1 MNRYP
6 ASGLLF
12 LAPLLLAVAGCETN
26 HAQQQ
31 LPPQEVIFSEALQ
44 RDLPIYVA
52 AIGQTRGSKEVQIMS
67 RVPGFIQSQD
77 YKDGSIVK
85 PGQLLYSIDPKP
97 FQAALAQAKGQLAQA
112 QAQHEQAKNDVVR
125 YQPLAA
131 EDAISKQQLDNA
143 LSSEHAAA
151 ASVEAARANVQSAE
165 INLNYTKIY
174 SPVAGLAAISNVT
187 VGSLVG
193 NGQNTILT
201 TVSTAHPIRVRFPI
215 SEREYLDYRKR
226 IPNERAA
233 QNSRPDIH
241 MTVADGTR
249 YRYPGRLTAAEALID
264 PSTGTL
270 TLEAEFPNPDLIL
283 RPGQYARIQIE
294 SQVLHGAILVPQ
306 RAIQEIQ
313 GAYSVAVIDP
323 ENKIEMR
330 PVQLG
335 PLIGS
340 LCVVENGLKAGD
352 RVVIEG
358 IQKVRSGAIVKP
370 KSAVSEANN
379 ASLSSIPDLSPKHSG
394 N

>member
-1 MNRYP
+1 V
-6 ASGLLF
+6 
-12 LAPLLLAVAGCETN
+12 LAVAGCETN

-31 LPPQEVIFSEALQ
+31 PPPQEVIFSEALQ
-44 RDLPIYVA
+44 RDLPIYVG

-67 RVPGFIQSQD
+67 RVSGFIQSQD
-77 YKDGSIVK
+77 YKDGAIVTA
-85 PGQLLYSIDPKP
+85 GQLLYTIDPKP
-97 FQAALAQAKGQLAQA
+97 FQAVLAQAKGQLAQA

-151 ASVEAARANVQSAE
+151 AAVEASRANVQSAE

-174 SPVAGLAAISNVT
+174 SPVVGLAAISNVT
-187 VGSLVG
+187 VGTLVG

-226 IPNERAA
+226 VPNERVA
-233 QNSRPDIH
+233 QNAKPDIH
-241 MTVADGTR
+241 MTVADGTL

-283 RPGQYARIQIE
+283 RPGQYARIEIE
-294 SQVLHGAILVPQ
+294 SQVLHGAVLVPQ
-306 RAIQEIQ
+306 RAVQEIQ

-335 PLIGS
+335 PLMGS
-340 LCVVENGLKAGD
+340 LWVIESGLKAGD
-352 RVVIEG
+352 RVVVEG

-370 KSAVSEANN
+370 KAAASEANN
-379 ASLSSIPDLSPKHSG
+379 ASLSSVPNLNRKHSG

>member
-1 MNRYP
+1 MRKYL
-6 ASGLLF
+6 AFAFQL
-12 LAPLLLAVAGCETN
+12 LAPLLLAVVGCETN

-31 LPPQEVIFSEALQ
+31 PPPQEVVFTEALQ
-44 RDLPIYVA
+44 RDLPIYVGA
-52 AIGQTRGSKEVQIMS
+52 VGQTRGSKEVQIMS
-67 RVPGFIQSQD
+67 RVSGFIQSQD

-85 PGQLLYSIDPKP
+85 EGQLLYTIDPKP
-97 FQAALAQAKGQLAQA
+97 FQAALAQSHGQLAQA
-112 QAQHEQAKNDVVR
+112 QALYEQARNDVVR

-151 ASVEAARANVQSAE
+151 AAVETAKANVQSAQ

-174 SPVAGLAAISNVT
+174 APVPGLAAISNVT
-187 VGSLVG
+187 VGTLVG
-193 NGQNTILT
+193 NGQTTVLT

-226 IPNERAA
+226 IPDERMA

-249 YRYPGRLTAAEALID
+249 YRFPGRLTAAEALID

-270 TLEAEFPNPDLIL
+270 TLEAEFPNPDLLL
-283 RPGQYARIQIE
+283 RPGQYARIEIE

-306 RAIQEIQ
+306 RAVQELQ
-313 GAYSVAVIDP
+313 GAYSVAVIGSD
-323 ENKIEMR
+323 NKVEMR

-335 PLIGS
+335 PLMGS
-340 LCVVENGLKAGD
+340 LWVVESGLKAGD
-352 RVVIEG
+352 HVVIEG
-358 IQKVRSGAIVKP
+358 IQKIRSGAVVKP
-370 KSAVSEANN
+370 KPAAVESNN
-379 ASLSSIPDLSPKHSG
+379 ASLSSLPALNAKHAE